1 MPGRYTR
8 LPSLNA
14 LRTFEAAA
22 RHLSF
27 SAAAEELGLTPSAIS
42 HQIRA
47 LEESLSSRLFVRLNP
62 GMTLTEEG
70 RLLLKGVEAGFVKL
84 VEATDHVKG
93 RAARRILTICAPTPV
108 ASFWLLKLVPA
119 FSERFPH
126 LEPHVVSFDVG
137 EPSFARDQLDLAI
150 LKRHVNG
157 FRLQRNE
164 ALLMRDE
171 VFPVCS
177 PSLPTN
183 ERPLSDPAH
192 LADHVLIQ
200 EDQQTSPDIDWTI
213 WLSRLGVGGAPP
225 RHLRLSHFAMCV
237 QAAID
242 GHGVALGRSPLIDRE
257 LSDGRLVRPLGN
269 ISVGASRAY
278 VLRWPDT
285 AEGDAETMALR
296 DFLLSEAAG
305 AGVPIDWR

>member
-14 LRTFEAAA
+14 LRAFEAAA

-27 SAAAEELGLTPSAIS
+27 SAAAEELGLTPSAVS

-62 GMTLTEEG
+62 GMALTEEG
-70 RLLLKGVEAGFVKL
+70 RLLLKGVDAGFVKL

-108 ASFWLLKLVPA
+108 ASFWLLGRMPA
-119 FSERFPH
+119 FSERFPN

-137 EPSFARDQLDLAI
+137 EPSFARDQIDLAI
-150 LKRHVNG
+150 LKRHVSD
-157 FRLQRNE
+157 FRLARNE
-164 ALLMRDE
+164 ALLMRDS

-177 PSLPTN
+177 PALPTN
-183 ERPLSDPAH
+183 ERPLSEPAH
-192 LADHVLIQ
+192 FADHVLIQ
-200 EDQQTSPDIDWTI
+200 EDQQTSPDIDWTA
-213 WLSRLGVGGAPP
+213 WFSRLGVGNGKTP
-225 RHLRLSHFAMCV
+225 RFLRVSHFAMCI

-242 GHGVALGRSPLIDRE
+242 GHGVALGRSPLVDRE
-257 LSDGRLVRPLGN
+257 LADGRLVRPLGDLA
-269 ISVGASRAY
+269 IGASRAY
-278 VLRWPDT
+278 VLRWPET

-296 DFLLSEAAG
+296 DFLLSEAVG
-305 AGVPIDWR
+305 AGVAIN

>member
-27 SAAAEELGLTPSAIS
+27 SAAAEELSLTPSAIS

-47 LEESLSSRLFVRLNP
+47 LEEDLSAKLFVRLNP
-62 GMTLTEEG
+62 GMVLTEEG

-93 RAARRILTICAPTPV
+93 RTARRILTICAPTPV
-108 ASFWLLKLVPA
+108 ASYWLLPRMPLFA
-119 FSERFPH
+119 ERFPN

-137 EPSFARDQLDLAI
+137 EPSFARDQIDLAI

-157 FRLQRNE
+157 FRLQHHE
-164 ALLMRDE
+164 ALLMRDS

-183 ERPLSDPAH
+183 ERPLSEPGH
-192 LADHVLIQ
+192 LASHVLIQ
-200 EDQQTSPDIDWTI
+200 EDQQTSPDIDWTV
-213 WLSRLGVGGAPP
+213 WLDRLGIGGTLPS
-225 RHLRLSHFAMCV
+225 RFFRVSHFAMCI

-257 LSDGRLVRPLGN
+257 IADGRLVRPLGDRA
-269 ISVGASRAY
+269 IGASRAY
-278 VLRWPDT
+278 VLRWPEAA
-285 AEGDAETMALR
+285 AEDAETMALR
-296 DFLLSEAAG
+296 DFLLAEAAG
-305 AGVPIDWR
+305 SGVPVN

>member
-8 LPSLNA
+8 LPSLNG

-62 GMTLTEEG
+62 GMALTEEG

-93 RAARRILTICAPTPV
+93 RSARRILTICAPTPV
-108 ASFWLLKLVPA
+108 ASFWLLKLMPA

-126 LEPHVVSFDVG
+126 LEPHIVSFDVG

-177 PSLPTN
+177 PSLPSN
-183 ERPLSDPAH
+183 ERPLSEPAH
-192 LADHVLIQ
+192 LAAHVLIQ
-200 EDQQTSPDIDWTI
+200 EDQQTSPD
-213 WLSRLGVGGAPP
+213 
-225 RHLRLSHFAMCV
+225 
-237 QAAID
+237 
-242 GHGVALGRSPLIDRE
+242 RE
-257 LSDGRLVRPLGN
+257 LSDGRLIRPLGD
-269 ISVGASRAY
+269 IAVGASRAY

-285 AEGDAETMALR
+285 TEGDAETMALR

-305 AGVPIDWR
+305 AGVPID